1 MAQVMWRVMTTGASL
16 QEASEAPRFASFSVP
31 SAFHPHPSADRLVYT
46 EGRIAERER
55 EQLRAQGHH
64 VEVWPDFEFDAGS
77 VQTIQSAP
85 NTHGE
90 RVLTAGADPRRLAY
104 GLAR

>member
-1 MAQVMWRVMTTGASL
+1 
-16 QEASEAPRFASFSVP
+16 
-31 SAFHPHPSADRLVYT
+31 VYA

-55 EQLRAQGHH
+55 EELRAQGHH
-64 VEVWPDFEFDAGS
+64 VDVWPDFEFDAGS
-77 VQTIQSAP
+77 VQTIRSAP

-90 RVLTAGADPRRLAY
+90 RVLIAGADPRRLAY